1 MDTTAYAEPVEE
13 DTWLTR
19 REAADLLQVHVRTID
34 RYREENLLKA
44 YRWGP
49 SRIRFRKEDV
59 EKLIRPERPEGA
71 S

>member
-1 MDTTAYAEPVEE
+1 MTAYAEPVG

-19 REAADLLQVHVRTID
+19 QEAADLLQVEVRTID
-34 RYREENLLKA
+34 RYREKKLIKA

-49 SRIRFRKEDV
+49 SRIRFRREDV
-59 EKLIRPERPEGA
+59 EKLIRPERRNG